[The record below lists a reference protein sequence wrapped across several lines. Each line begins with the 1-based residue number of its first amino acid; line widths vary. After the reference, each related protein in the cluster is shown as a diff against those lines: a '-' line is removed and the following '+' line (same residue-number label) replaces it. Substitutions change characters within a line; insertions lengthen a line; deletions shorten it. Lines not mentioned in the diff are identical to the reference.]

1 MPTELDHLQQILST
15 TNSLEGWRTRS
26 RELETPIRDSQLYQ
40 DDEIWKWLPISEITR
55 QSLIASTQHLNL
67 ALTAI
72 KARDIYPI
80 SHFTVL
86 RGGLIGA
93 CQAVWILGPDDHN
106 ERQQRGLRVIHE
118 WYKQA
123 LKYSETQVN
132 PKQSPHTS
140 DPEIDH
146 MRLRKVQCRELW
158 RQTQTLTEKQELN
171 LTDTIK
177 WAGKFVLRDPTET
190 QQIELLW
197 RAFSG
202 DAHALGW
209 SLLTRNRSLDRH
221 EGDGMGVFLVGG
233 DLESLTEAFKI
244 TYRMLKRGWS
254 LFDQRCE
261 SI

>member
-15 TNSLEGWRTRS
+15 SNSLEVWRTRS
-26 RELETPIRDSQLYQ
+26 RELETPMRGSQLHL
-40 DDEIWKWLPISEITR
+40 DDKIWQWFPISEITR

-72 KARDIYPI
+72 KAHDIYPS

-93 CQAVWILGPDDHN
+93 CQAVWILGPDGRN

-123 LKYSETQVN
+123 LKYSEAQLN
-132 PKQSPHTS
+132 PIQNPHTS
-140 DPEIDH
+140 NLEIDH
-146 MRLRKVQCRELW
+146 MRSRKAECRELW
-158 RQTQTLTEKQELN
+158 HQTQTLTAKQELN
-171 LTDTIK
+171 LTDAIK
-177 WAGKFVLRDPTET
+177 WAAEFVLRNPTET

-233 DLESLTEAFKI
+233 DLESLAEAFKI